1 MRGCAPPGRR
11 GFVEAMKKLL
21 IKQIPVGPMLNLAYI
36 VGDTDSGTCAVI
48 DPGWD
53 SKSILGTA
61 DGEGLRIDKIL
72 LTHAHFDHVGALM
85 EIASETKA
93 PVYVHAAE
101 AAELGGDL
109 DARPTEDGTEIEL
122 GSLRI
127 ECLHTPGHT
136 PGSQCFLVDGNIF
149 TGDTLFVDGCGRVD
163 LPGSSP
169 GEMLVSLKRMA
180 RLDPAITVWPGH
192 DYGGLKSTIGTLI
205 ETNPYLDATEEAALL

>member
-1 MRGCAPPGRR
+1 
-11 GFVEAMKKLL
+11 MKKPI

-36 VGDTDSGTCAVI
+36 VGDADSGKCAVI

-53 SKSILGTA
+53 SDAILGA
-61 DGEGLRIDKIL
+61 ASNDGLKIEKIL

-85 EIASETKA
+85 EIAAETKA
-93 PVYVHAAE
+93 PVYVHASE
-101 AAELGGDL
+101 AAELAGDL
-109 DARPTEDGTEIEL
+109 DARSTEDGTTIEI
-122 GSLRI
+122 GSLKV

-169 GEMLVSLKRMA
+169 KEMLVSLKRLA
-180 RLDPAITVWPGH
+180 GLDAAITVWPGH
-192 DYGGLKSTIGTLI
+192 DYGGPSSTIGTLI
-205 ETNPYLDATEEAALL
+205 ETNPYLDATGEAALL